1 MENEDKEQKPKR
13 VRRKFDHPLTE
24 EEKKENQK
32 LYWQRW
38 YHNKGKHN
46 EKFMEKHREKG
57 RENAAKLRQ
66 YKKRYT
72 EEHKDEIETK

>member
-38 YHNKGKHN
+38 YHNRAKHN
-46 EKFMEKHREKG
+46 EKFMEKR
-57 RENAAKLRQ
+57 RENAKKQNEITRAGRQ
-66 YKKRYT
+66 FMKEQNLEK
-72 EEHKDEIETK
+72 E